1 MNVKLLSASL
11 SSLLVTNTKAFVP
24 TTSIKRATCHKAF
37 CTTIALK
44 RSQSSFDDSRRWGGG
59 GSYLGSLSNLSSGPQ
74 STSAPAFSTA
84 SSSSSPA
91 VTAAITKM
99 NLELADAL
107 SNAVIAAAKRNRFPP
122 IVVTVLD
129 ESANALVQKRMD
141 GNIHAAFPEFSY
153 AKAYTCVT
161 MNVPSREFRD
171 KYTRDGDAAKI
182 AQLNSMMAITGKMA
196 AFPGGVVVRN
206 ANGEVVGAIGVSGA
220 AGDEDEYAALRG
232 VWDSGLP
239 LTTMPVEHS
248 CTTALE

>member
-1 MNVKLLSASL
+1 
-11 SSLLVTNTKAFVP
+11 
-24 TTSIKRATCHKAF
+24 
-37 CTTIALK
+37 
-44 RSQSSFDDSRRWGGG
+44 
-59 GSYLGSLSNLSSGPQ
+59 
-74 STSAPAFSTA
+74 
-84 SSSSSPA
+84 
-91 VTAAITKM
+91 M

-107 SNAVIAAAKRNRFPP
+107 SNAVMAAAKRNRFPP

-196 AFPGGVVVRN
+196 AFREGSWCGMQMGR
-206 ANGEVVGAIGVSGA
+206 
-220 AGDEDEYAALRG
+220 L
-232 VWDSGLP
+232 
-239 LTTMPVEHS
+239 
-248 CTTALE
+248 